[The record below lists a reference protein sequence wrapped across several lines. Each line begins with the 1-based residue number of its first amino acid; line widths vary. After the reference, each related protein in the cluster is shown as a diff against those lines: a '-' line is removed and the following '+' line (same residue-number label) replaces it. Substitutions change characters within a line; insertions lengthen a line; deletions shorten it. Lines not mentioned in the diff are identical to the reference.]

1 MNKIFDKGLFVSG
14 LRRAKTFGITAT
26 VILAIVSVMIVLMTS
41 FSGAQA
47 KGYDITVTSISF
59 MTSQIHLV
67 LCFCIF
73 APIMTLSMFSF
84 LNKRSG
90 SDFYHSIPHKRQ
102 VIVVSFMLAVMV
114 WTVFMMAV
122 SSAVGMLTA
131 MIAPGIRISF
141 SGALTYLL
149 AVLAGTFMVSAAVL
163 IAMSLTGTLFSNIA
177 VALVIIFLPR
187 AILTLA
193 TAMILDQSDAL
204 TSLSLP
210 WYMDYNCNVAVGTVF
225 YPFSMIFVGGSADKM
240 SLCSLLS
247 VAYTAVLGL
256 IYAVVGVLLFGR
268 RNSEAAGKFAATK
281 KLNSIA
287 RVCIA
292 LVFCLPAAMTLFNS
306 NAKDPFVIVIIAI
319 LYLPAVIVYFV
330 CELISSHKLSSL
342 VHVIPGLLMLIL
354 INAALVLGM
363 RFISD
368 RELEFKPTAEEIK
381 SVQVR
386 VSDLSF
392 NMGLQ
397 HNENSRIFADVD
409 GDDTKKIVSD
419 SLLNTINGSYQK
431 FDDTTGVI
439 VKIKTDKT
447 EKIRRVY
454 IRSDPLKTVISKL
467 CKQES
472 LKKMICDM
480 PEYDEKNVVFRE
492 MLYNKNYL
500 NADQMRTVYESLK
513 KELSALTVDNWH
525 DAVLGIGDTI
535 ANVEFKKE
543 YNGEEVDISMPVSYA
558 TPKTYSI
565 YAKYLAATSEKQE
578 IIDTLSSISEEYD
591 PDSDMNGGG
600 KYILLKYC
608 DGNGNSY
615 EYEYSPQDGRNFK
628 TLVGLLK
635 NNKDKNIETTDAY
648 IAVCCR
654 VYVNNIVSDVYIGYF
669 YLPKNGIPG
678 ELKAEWTSDAFI
690 EE

>member
-14 LRRAKTFGITAT
+14 LRRTKTFGITAT

-73 APIMTLSMFSF
+73 APIMTISMFSF

-90 SDFYHSIPHKRQ
+90 SDFYHSIPQKRQ
-102 VIVVSFMLAVMV
+102 VIAVSFMLAVMV

-131 MIAPGIRISF
+131 LIAPGIRISF
-141 SGALTYLL
+141 SDALTYLL
-149 AVLAGTFMVSAAVL
+149 AILAGSFMVSSAVL

-193 TAMILDQSDAL
+193 TTMILDQSDAL

-225 YPFSMIFVGGSADKM
+225 YPFSMVSVGESADEM

-256 IYAVVGVLLFGR
+256 IYAVIGVMLFDR
-268 RNSEAAGKFAATK
+268 RDSEAAGKFAATK

-292 LVFCLPAAMTLFNS
+292 LVFCLPAAMVLFNS
-306 NAKDPFVIVIIAI
+306 NAGDPYVIVTVAI

-363 RFISD
+363 RFVSD

-397 HNENSRIFADVD
+397 NNENSRIFVDVE

-419 SLLNTINGSYQK
+419 SLLSTINGSYQK
-431 FDDTTGVI
+431 FDDTTSVI
-439 VKIKTDKT
+439 VKIKTDTT
-447 EKIRRVY
+447 EKMRRVY
-454 IRSDPLKTVISKL
+454 IRSEPLETIVSKL

-472 LKKMICDM
+472 LKKMNCDM
-480 PEYDEKNVVFRE
+480 PEYDEKNVVFCE
-492 MLYNKNYL
+492 VLYNKNHL

-513 KELSALTVDNWH
+513 KELSALTIDDWH

-558 TPKTYSI
+558 TPMTYSL

-591 PDSDMNGGG
+591 PDSAMNGDG

-608 DGNGNSY
+608 DGNGNS
-615 EYEYSPQDGRNFK
+615 YEYSPQDGRNFK

-648 IAVCCR
+648 IAICCR
-654 VYVNNIVSDVYIGYF
+654 GYVNNIVSDVYTGYF

-678 ELKAEWTSDAFI
+678 ELKAEWTSDAYI